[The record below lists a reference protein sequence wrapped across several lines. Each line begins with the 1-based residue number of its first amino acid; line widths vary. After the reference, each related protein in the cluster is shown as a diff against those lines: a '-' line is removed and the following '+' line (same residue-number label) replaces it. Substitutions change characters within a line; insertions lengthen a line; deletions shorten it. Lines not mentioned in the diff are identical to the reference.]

1 MPDDEGISDRKG
13 GMGKTT
19 RRRGAAKV
27 AGPAAERE
35 HPKREYWGFRAVGVA
50 VSKLTVPIVARR
62 GGGTLV
68 RLKAEWAAIVG
79 PDWAEVSWP
88 ATLGRDGVLKLRAAP
103 GAALELQHR
112 APLIIERINLFFGR
126 SVVTRLALVQGLL
139 PLASGSSRPVI
150 RPLSRGE
157 AEALDQRLST
167 IADPDLRA
175 ALAQLGRAVSGGCAE
190 HPLQISR
197 YGSKEP

>member
-1 MPDDEGISDRKG
+1 
-13 GMGKTT
+13 MGRIT

-27 AGPAAERE
+27 AGPTTERE
-35 HPKREYWGFRAVGVA
+35 HPERVYRKREYRGFRAVGVA

-62 GGGTLV
+62 GGGILV

-103 GAALELQHR
+103 HAALELQHR
-112 APLIIERINLFFGR
+112 APLMIERINLYFGR
-126 SVVTRLALVQGLL
+126 AVVTRLALVQGSL
-139 PLASGSSRPVI
+139 PLASVPRRPVI
-150 RPLSRGE
+150 PPLSEGE
-157 AEALDQRLST
+157 AKALDRRLSD

-175 ALAQLGRAVSGGCAE
+175 ALAQLGRAVGGSNAE
-190 HPLQISR
+190 HPLRIAKYS
-197 YGSKEP
+197 SKEPDYE

>member
-1 MPDDEGISDRKG
+1 
-13 GMGKTT
+13 
-19 RRRGAAKV
+19 
-27 AGPAAERE
+27 RE
-35 HPKREYWGFRAVGVA
+35 HPKREYWGFLAFGVA
-50 VSKLTVPIVARR
+50 VSNLTVPIVTRR

-126 SVVTRLALVQGLL
+126 AAITRLALV
-139 PLASGSSRPVI
+139 
-150 RPLSRGE
+150 
-157 AEALDQRLST
+157 
-167 IADPDLRA
+167 
-175 ALAQLGRAVSGGCAE
+175 
-190 HPLQISR
+190 
-197 YGSKEP
+197 

>member
-1 MPDDEGISDRKG
+1 MV
-13 GMGKTT
+13 T
-19 RRRGAAKV
+19 V
-27 AGPAAERE
+27 PAAERE
-35 HPKREYWGFRAVGVA
+35 HPGREYRGFRAVGVA

-62 GGGTLV
+62 GGGILV
-68 RLKAEWAAIVG
+68 RLKADWAAIVG

-88 ATLGRDGVLKLRAAP
+88 AALGRDGVLKLRVAP
-103 GAALELQHR
+103 GAALEVQHR
-112 APLIIERINLFFGR
+112 APLIIERINQFFGR
-126 SVVTRLALVQGLL
+126 AVITRLALVQGPL
-139 PLASGSSRPVI
+139 PLAARSSRPVI

-167 IADPDLRA
+167 IDDPDLRA

-190 HPLQISR
+190 HPLQRSR

>member
-1 MPDDEGISDRKG
+1 
-13 GMGKTT
+13 MGKTT

-35 HPKREYWGFRAVGVA
+35 HPKREYWGFLAVGVA
-50 VSKLTVPIVARR
+50 VSKLTVPIVTRR

-112 APLIIERINLFFGR
+112 APLIIERINLFLGR

-157 AEALDQRLST
+157 AEAIDQRLST

-175 ALAQLGRAVSGGCAE
+175 ALAQLGRAVSGGCE